1 MEERYSKIELEL
13 QREEN
18 FIKYLHLLK
27 KVLKKYIVFRAVND
41 TAVGPDTPQ
50 RELQEFRNVL
60 KLKTDLTNKFRFPY
74 AVIIDHG
81 KVRKEICSPSPD
93 VPVEINMSLRGL
105 ENRALYEY
113 QNSLCR

>member
-18 FIKYLHLLK
+18 FIKYLQLLK
-27 KVLKKYIVFRAVND
+27 KVLKKYIVFIAVND

-74 AVIIDHG
+74 AAIIDHG
-81 KVRKEICSPSPD
+81 KVSI
-93 VPVEINMSLRGL
+93 VIIL
-105 ENRALYEY
+105 
-113 QNSLCR
+113 